1 MSNNVQMKKF
11 SPIDSVSYKYKTTYY
26 LINICSLLAFVGII
40 IKVVFSSLKIGDE
53 QGPAFATLVGYVF
66 TTVALLGL
74 LMGVVSYYFKVMN
87 TPSCNNIYPSFFQI
101 IGLVIILFVIIRQST
116 VFSKMI
122 NTQQVDPE
130 YYKFSNYSSLLIFIQ
145 LMLIFSYLQNNLGCM
160 NSSTTAMSSPSLG
173 TLYLSVT
180 LFILNVLTVGI
191 MEVILRL
198 FSTCF

>member
-1 MSNNVQMKKF
+1 MSGTVQMRKF

-173 TLYLSVT
+173 TLYLSIT

>member
-1 MSNNVQMKKF
+1 MSGTIQMRKF
-11 SPIDSVSYKYKTTYY
+11 SPIDSVSYKFKGTYY
-26 LINICSLLAFVGII
+26 LINICALLAFVGVI

-87 TPSCNNIYPSFFQI
+87 TPSCNSIYPSFFQI
-101 IGLVIILFVIIRQST
+101 IGLIIILFIVIRQST

-130 YYKFSNYSSLLIFIQ
+130 FYKFSNYSSILIFIQ
-145 LMLIFSYLQNNLGCM
+145 LMLIFSYLQSNLGCI

-173 TLYLSVT
+173 TLYLSIT

>member
-40 IKVVFSSLKIGDE
+40 IKVIFSSLKIGDE

-122 NTQQVDPE
+122 NTKQVDPE

-145 LMLIFSYLQNNLGCM
+145 LMLIFSYLQSNLGCM

-173 TLYLSVT
+173 TLYLSIT

>member
-1 MSNNVQMKKF
+1 M
-11 SPIDSVSYKYKTTYY
+11 
-26 LINICSLLAFVGII
+26 AFVGVV

-87 TPSCNNIYPSFFQI
+87 TPSCNSIYPSFFQI
-101 IGLVIILFVIIRQST
+101 IGLIIILFVVIRQST

-130 YYKFSNYSSLLIFIQ
+130 FYKFSNYSSLLIFIQ
-145 LMLIFSYLQNNLGCM
+145 LMLIFSYLQSNLGCI

-173 TLYLSVT
+173 TLYLSIT